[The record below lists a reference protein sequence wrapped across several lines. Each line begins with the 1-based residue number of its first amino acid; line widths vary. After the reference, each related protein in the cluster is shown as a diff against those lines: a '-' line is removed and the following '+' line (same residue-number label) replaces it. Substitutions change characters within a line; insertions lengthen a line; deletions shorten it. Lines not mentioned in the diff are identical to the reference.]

1 MSGPGLA
8 TRSISAVFWGAG
20 GTVIRMLLQVGSQVV
35 LARLLGPTEYGVF
48 AIGTLV
54 ITFSLFFA
62 DVGLAYG
69 LIQKAAVSERDVR
82 FVFTWQILLGAG
94 VATLVALAAG
104 PIAGFFGEPRAEDVV
119 RVLSLLCLINAL
131 AAPAMNLL
139 KRDLNYK
146 ALQLGQ
152 IASYFVGFVL
162 VGIPLALSGHAVWSL
177 VAAWTVQAVLA
188 GVIAYAQVRHSVKP
202 LLWYEDARGQGAYGG
217 VVFATNL
224 LNWFIGNI
232 DRTIVGRMLPAR
244 DMGLYSQTYNL
255 LYSPS
260 ASLLGVIQPVFFSA
274 ASRAAEQDGHAE
286 SRRAFLA
293 LLAGVALFV
302 MPVFAATA
310 ALAEPFVL
318 TLYGA
323 KWHEAAAVCAPL
335 ALAMP
340 LFLMF
345 GLCTPVLWTSGR
357 PSDEIK
363 SQWPIAVIWAGACAW
378 AAQYGVVA
386 VAWAA
391 LGFFLLRFVLVLRI
405 TARRTALRLQ
415 ELWQALRGGIAL
427 SVGCALAL
435 LGLDDL
441 LRGWSAPQRL
451 GVGVAA
457 GVPLAMALLYL
468 CPPLISSDLRQ
479 LFGRVLGRLPAW
491 AARCLSFLGPRMSGT
506 R

>member
-1 MSGPGLA
+1 MSGSGLA

-69 LIQKAAVSERDVR
+69 LIQKAAVSERDIR
-82 FVFTWQILLGAG
+82 FVFTWQILLGGG
-94 VATLVALAAG
+94 VAVLVALAAG
-104 PIAGFFGEPRAEDVV
+104 PIASFFGEPRAQGVV
-119 RVLSLLCLINAL
+119 QVLASLCLINAL

-139 KRDLNYK
+139 KRDLNYR

-188 GVIAYAQVRHSVKP
+188 GLIAYAQVRHSLKP
-202 LLWYEDARGQGAYGG
+202 LFWYEDARGQGAYGG

-293 LLAGVALFV
+293 LLGGVALFV

-310 ALAEPFVL
+310 ALSEPFVL

-323 KWHEAAAVCAPL
+323 KWHEAAGVCAPL

-345 GLCTPVLWTSGR
+345 GLCTPLLWTAGR
-357 PSDEIK
+357 PSDEIR
-363 SQWPIAVIWAGACAW
+363 SQWPISPLSRSRRGSWFSMMPLCTTASSSLEKCGWALPSVGAPWVAQRVW
-378 AAQYGVVA
+378 AMPRRPSSGVPA
-386 VAWAA
+386 RPSSRLAT
-391 LGFFLLRFVLVLRI
+391 LPTRRQRCSLPSLSK
-405 TARRTALRLQ
+405 TATP
-415 ELWQALRGGIAL
+415 AL
-427 SVGCALAL
+427 S
-435 LGLDDL
+435 
-441 LRGWSAPQRL
+441 
-451 GVGVAA
+451 
-457 GVPLAMALLYL
+457 
-468 CPPLISSDLRQ
+468 
-479 LFGRVLGRLPAW
+479 
-491 AARCLSFLGPRMSGT
+491 
-506 R
+506 